1 MRRVQS
7 AHIQLGTHA
16 TPAATWT
23 LTQMGRYISRRLLL
37 AIPVIIGILFAT
49 FALARLI
56 PGDPCRAALGE
67 KATDAI
73 CDAFNER
80 FGLNES
86 IPVQFGIYMQDVA
99 RGDLGDSI
107 RFGRPATEIITERL
121 PVTIELALMALLF
134 ATIFGITLGVIS
146 AYWRNSPIDLLTMI
160 GANIGVSI
168 PVFVLGLLLAYTF
181 AVVLKDTPFALP
193 PSGRLTPGMAIPS
206 IPEVWGLENYT
217 GIGRGFLEFLSRMY
231 VVCGILTLNFE
242 LTRDALKHL
251 ILPMVALGT
260 IPLAIIARMTRSA
273 MLEVMSLD
281 YMRTARAKGLSE
293 RKVVF
298 RHAMR
303 NALLPIV
310 TIIGLQLGGLLSGAI
325 LTETIFG
332 LTGVGKTLYDAINSR
347 DYVVVQAFTLV
358 IAVVFVMANL
368 IVDVSYAVLDP
379 RIRLS

>member
-80 FGLNES
+80 FGLNEP

>member
-1 MRRVQS
+1 M
-7 AHIQLGTHA
+7 A
-16 TPAATWT
+16 
-23 LTQMGRYISRRLLL
+23 RYISRRLLL

-49 FALARLI
+49 FALARMI

-67 KATDAI
+67 KATDEI

-80 FGLNES
+80 FGLNKS
-86 IPVQFGIYMQDVA
+86 IPVQFGIYMQDIA

-107 RFGRPATEIITERL
+107 RFGRPATEIIAERL

-134 ATIFGITLGVIS
+134 AMTFGITLGVIS
-146 AYWRNSPIDLLTMI
+146 AYWRNSPIDLMTMI

-217 GIGRGFLEFLSRMY
+217 GFGRGFLDFLSRMY
-231 VVCGILTLNFE
+231 VINGILTLNFE
-242 LTRDALKHL
+242 LTADALKHL
-251 ILPMVALGT
+251 ILPMIALGT

-281 YMRTARAKGLSE
+281 YMRTARAKGLGE
-293 RKVVF
+293 RRVVF

-310 TIIGLQLGGLLSGAI
+310 TIIGLQLGALLSGAI

>member
-1 MRRVQS
+1 M
-7 AHIQLGTHA
+7 
-16 TPAATWT
+16 
-23 LTQMGRYISRRLLL
+23 

-49 FALARLI
+49 FALARMI

-67 KATDAI
+67 KATDEI
-73 CDAFNER
+73 CDAFNKR
-80 FGLNES
+80 FGLDEP
-86 IPVQFGIYMQDVA
+86 IPVQFGIYMNDVVH
-99 RGDLGDSI
+99 GDLGDSI
-107 RFGRPATEIITERL
+107 RFGRPATSIIGERL
-121 PVTIELALMALLF
+121 PVTIELAFMALIF
-134 ATIFGITLGVIS
+134 AIIFGITLGVVS
-146 AYWRNSPIDLLTMI
+146 AYWRNSPIDLITMI

-181 AVVLKDTPFALP
+181 AVVFKDTPFALP

-206 IPEVWGLENYT
+206 IPEVWGLEGTT
-217 GIGRGFLEFLSRMY
+217 GPVRGFLDFLSRMY
-231 VVCGILTLNFE
+231 VLNGILTLNFA
-242 LTRDALKHL
+242 LAWDALKHL

-293 RKVVF
+293 RRVVF

-358 IAVVFVMANL
+358 IAIVFVMANL
-368 IVDVSYAVLDP
+368 VVDVSYAILDP

>member
-1 MRRVQS
+1 MF
-7 AHIQLGTHA
+7 
-16 TPAATWT
+16 
-23 LTQMGRYISRRLLL
+23 RYISRRLML
-37 AIPVIIGILFAT
+37 AVPVIIGILFAT

-67 KATDAI
+67 HATDQI

-80 FGLNES
+80 FGLNRP
-86 IPVQFGIYMQDVA
+86 IPTQFGIYMKDVL

-107 RFGRPATEIITERL
+107 RFGRPATELIGERL
-121 PVTIELALMALLF
+121 PVTIELALMALVF
-134 ATIFGITLGVIS
+134 ATIFGVTLGIIS
-146 AYWRNSPIDLLTMI
+146 AYWRNSPIDLTTMV

-181 AVVLKDTPFALP
+181 AVLLKDTPFALP
-193 PSGRLTPGMAIPS
+193 PSGRLTAGVRVTPIAQ
-206 IPEVWGLENYT
+206 VWGIDGL
-217 GIGRGFLEFLSRMY
+217 GGPLRGLLNFLSQMY
-231 VVCGILTLNFE
+231 ILNGLLTFNFTLFW
-242 LTRDALKHL
+242 DAFKHM

-260 IPLAIIARMTRSA
+260 IPMAIIARMTRSS

-281 YMRTARAKGLSE
+281 YMRTARAKGLNE
-293 RKVVF
+293 RRVVF

-303 NALLPIV
+303 NALLPII

-332 LTGVGKTLYDAINSR
+332 LTGVGKTLFEAITSR

-358 IAVVFVMANL
+358 IAVVFVLVNL
-368 IVDVSYAVLDP
+368 VVDVSYAILDP